1 MARTL
6 YGDPHVTIT
15 LDDDARLVRYTRTAQ
30 PYASLDELR
39 NVNANL
45 REVLAT
51 LPRAKLALLIDVRDA
66 PPRNDPAFEREIIDA
81 LTTLAERF
89 RARATLV
96 KSAVGRLQAQRI
108 GRDGSSVF
116 FDEAEALAHLKPTR

>member
-1 MARTL
+1 VARTV

-15 LDDDARLVRYTRTAQ
+15 LDDAAGLVRYTRTAR

-45 REVLAT
+45 REAFAT
-51 LPRAKLALLIDVRDA
+51 LPRGHLALLIDVRDA
-66 PPRNDPAFEREIIDA
+66 PPRNDPAFEHEILEA
-81 LTTLAERF
+81 LTTLAARF

-108 GRDGSSVF
+108 ARDGSSVF